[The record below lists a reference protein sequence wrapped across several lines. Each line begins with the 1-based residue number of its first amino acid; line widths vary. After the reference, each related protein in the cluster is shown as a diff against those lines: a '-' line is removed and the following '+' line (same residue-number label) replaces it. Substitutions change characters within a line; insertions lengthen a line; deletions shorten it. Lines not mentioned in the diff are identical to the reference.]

1 MKRILAGVL
10 VLIMGGVAFA
20 GSSISPT
27 VNFWPGARVSL
38 RSNVTTNDVFTY
50 GVGDTNLTT
59 DCTGYRYALVDV
71 NLGTTTTG
79 GTATQAS
86 LTPMFGDST
95 ISKYYQG
102 QSTTVTASTRYV
114 VEVGGEDEFTIKVG
128 SIVGD
133 APRVNITVT
142 PFNE

>member
-1 MKRILAGVL
+1 MKRILAVVL
-10 VLIMGGVAFA
+10 VLIMVGVAFA
-20 GSSISPT
+20 GSDRIPSVT
-27 VNFWPGARVSL
+27 FWPGVKVAL

-59 DCTGYRYALVDV
+59 NCTGYRYALVDV

-86 LTPMFGDST
+86 LTPMFGDSS
-95 ISKYYQG
+95 ISKYLQG
-102 QSTTVTASTRYV
+102 QATTVTASTRYV
-114 VEVGGEDEFTIKVG
+114 VEVDGEDEFTIKVG
-128 SIVGD
+128 SIAGD
-133 APRVNITVT
+133 APMVNITVT